1 MRNNDKCFS
10 WTPEKRR
17 LLIQLLTAMLIS
29 LAGIVIS
36 TIWLACT
43 KMPSSKYQ
51 MFDTYVLLFFIILD
65 VLSCA
70 KLAFMLRQVCK
81 WHRHMEKQQT
91 GLEGLSG
98 LLLLT
103 LQGEAHDYRDF
114 VAAGAMQCTVC
125 DYVLSGHISVSVGNR

>member
-29 LAGIVIS
+29 LAGIFIS

-70 KLAFMLRQVCK
+70 KLALEGFMLRQFCK
-81 WHRHMEKQQT
+81 WHRHMEPLPRAT
-91 GLEGLSG
+91 
-98 LLLLT
+98 
-103 LQGEAHDYRDF
+103 AR
-114 VAAGAMQCTVC
+114 
-125 DYVLSGHISVSVGNR
+125 